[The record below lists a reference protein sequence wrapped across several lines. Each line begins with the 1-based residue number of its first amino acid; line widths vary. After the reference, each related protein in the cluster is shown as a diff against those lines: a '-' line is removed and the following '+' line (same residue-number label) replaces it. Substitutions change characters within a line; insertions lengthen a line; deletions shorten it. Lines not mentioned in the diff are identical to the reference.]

1 MFVVHVLE
9 EETGRERML
18 AVVRAVS
25 RPVVRP
31 RELVVREWGE
41 RGAPAAKA
49 PTVPPPPALAGAQ
62 QSVIP
67 SARARVSIY
76 V

>member
-31 RELVVREWGE
+31 RELESGGSGE
-41 RGAPAAKA
+41 HP
-49 PTVPPPPALAGAQ
+49 Q
-62 QSVIP
+62 QRHRQCHHHQLWQELSNQ
-67 SARARVSIY
+67 
-76 V
+76 